1 MKNILFIALMLF
13 SAFAYSKQCSLTG
26 KITQMHQYTD
36 GTIFINVDASSSC
49 DCAHKSR
56 MAFHRNENQSFY
68 VSAAL
73 TALTAKKTVTLTGE
87 DRNTS
92 GACPIHNNSPLLTA
106 LYINAD

>member
-1 MKNILFIALMLF
+1 MKKILVILLMLF
-13 SAFAYSKQCSLTG
+13 STVAYSKQCSVSG

-36 GTIFINVDASSSC
+36 GTIFINVDTASNC

-56 MAFHRNENQSFY
+56 MAFHRNDSQSFY

-87 DRNTS
+87 DRNSS
-92 GACPIHNNSPLLTA
+92 GRCPIHGNTA
-106 LYINAD
+106 LLKAFYINAD